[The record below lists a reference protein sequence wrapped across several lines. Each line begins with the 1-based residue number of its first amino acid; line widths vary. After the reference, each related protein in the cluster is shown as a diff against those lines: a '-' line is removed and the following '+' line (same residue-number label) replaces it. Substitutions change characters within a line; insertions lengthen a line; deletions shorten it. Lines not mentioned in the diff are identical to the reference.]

1 MPDLATD
8 DRLGFVLA
16 AGGSAQRFGGP
27 VPKTL
32 VDLAG
37 RPVWTHSRETIRAT
51 FPDAVIVAVVPE
63 DNRERFDDVDA
74 VVTGGTTRA
83 DSVDRGLKEL
93 RRFGVV
99 WAGVHDAARPLV
111 TAGDLIAVVAAAKRF
126 GAAILTTP
134 VVATVKR
141 TDGDRVTE
149 TIDRATLRLALTPQV
164 ARLDWLLQPLS
175 DSDRPPTDE
184 SQRLERAGR
193 IVHTVDG
200 DPENLKITTASD
212 LIVAEAILAARSQSG
227 EP

>member
-16 AGGSAQRFGGP
+16 AGGSGQRFGGP

-74 VVTGGTTRA
+74 VVTGGSTRA